1 MKPGFTLNL
10 SHDGIGLLHRAGPGW
25 FTVGEVSLD
34 DADLAGALA
43 RLRRTA
49 LELEPKGLTSKLIIP
64 DTQIL
69 YSEIEAPGPDAAAR
83 RAQIAVALE
92 GRTPYPVED
101 LVFDWSG
108 HGDVVQVAVVAR
120 DTLAE
125 AEEFAET
132 YGFCPVAFVAS
143 PAPGKF
149 GGEPFF
155 GLTSRAAQ
163 HLPEGARLDRDQDP
177 VRPGGVIRA
186 PIATATADT
195 LAEAPAEPV
204 AEIEAEAPPA
214 PEMTAPP
221 EPTPA
226 VMAEP
231 EPAPEVEP
239 EPEAPAKPA
248 PEPETTAPEPEP
260 EIPADPEGSEAPE
273 PLAEAAAEPAPEAGP
288 VPAPETL
295 EALPLEALP
304 AEVATDTAAP
314 SPSPAPEMTDAE
326 APPAEADAPQAHESQ
341 AASLDAPQA
350 VAEAEADAPLPGAEA
365 VTETPF
371 VAVNEPEADAPAS
384 DAVIDT
390 PADTATSTPAAE
402 DTPESD
408 KAARAEDLPLTEP
421 ETPAD
426 PKGAALGHTA
436 AKIPPLPP
444 LGTAGAWRLGG
455 AGARDSLPP
464 LPQGK
469 RLSVDG
475 SATDASVVAPGLALP
490 KEDPPQPAKPA
501 RRGGVKKAK
510 AEARARFV
518 SAARSTAALGG
529 AAGKALARGIANRKK
544 AKPET
549 PAAPVTG
556 KALATA
562 GTTDPDRTVF
572 GSRKLQPVGGKPKF
586 LGLALTLGLL
596 IFMGG
601 VVLWSNSLD
610 SDAPEPQQTAST
622 GQLPP
627 EPAPLPAATTPEP
640 DSAQTDPAQPAPE
653 TQTADTVPDEAP
665 ASVVAE
671 PPAEAEPDPAELA
684 MPSVEAPDVW
694 GELASGNAPGAPQ
707 LGLSAVS
714 SSVDPGRPTASETTL
729 PPVESLVTDAVPA
742 PLPLPAPFEQLARI
756 NPDGEIEPTPQGVAM
771 PGGFTLYSGQPDL
784 VPAPRPEAVT
794 AAAIAAGLQPAT
806 EPPPAAEETPAAQDA
821 PATEEA
827 PYADPALAGFRP
839 AARPAAIVPAIPAP
853 EEAAPDTGALP
864 AEDDGAAL
872 VPAPSSAEEQRL
884 AAIKPRA
891 RPQAVA
897 IANTRLAEQ
906 RAAEE
911 AAAEAS
917 RAAMESATKL
927 AVAVSRRPPS
937 KPRDFSNA
945 VAAAV
950 AAAVAETTIRV
961 SAPAPEP
968 APRAAP
974 KQAAA
979 AAAPTPEPEEIDEPE
994 PVAVAPKVPTSAS
1007 VAKQATQKNVL
1018 NLGKMNLIGLYGS
1031 SNKRRALVRMPN
1043 GRFVKVSVG
1052 DRLDGGRVTGI
1063 GNSELTY
1070 QKGGRN
1076 IVLKLLKGS

>member
-83 RAQIAVALE
+83 RAQIAAALE
-92 GRTPYPVED
+92 GRTPYAVED

-239 EPEAPAKPA
+239 EPEAPAEPA
-248 PEPETTAPEPEP
+248 PEPEATAPEPEP

-288 VPAPETL
+288 VPAPET
-295 EALPLEALP
+295 LEALP

-350 VAEAEADAPLPGAEA
+350 VAEAEADAPLPEAEA
-365 VTETPF
+365 VTEAPF
-371 VAVNEPEADAPAS
+371 VAVDEPEADEPEADDPAP
-384 DAVIDT
+384 DARTGIPDNAA
-390 PADTATSTPAAE
+390 PPAAE
-402 DTPESD
+402 VPSDPE
-408 KAARAEDLPLTEP
+408 KGTGTEDLPLTEP

-444 LGTAGAWRLGG
+444 LGTAGARRLGG

-475 SATDASVVAPGLALP
+475 SATDASIVAPGLALP
-490 KEDPPQPAKPA
+490 KEDPPQPAKTVK
-501 RRGGVKKAK
+501 RSGVKKAK

-518 SAARSTAALGG
+518 SAARSTAAIGG

-556 KALATA
+556 KAPATA

-596 IFMGG
+596 IFMGI
-601 VVLWSNSLD
+601 VVLWSNFLD

-671 PPAEAEPDPAELA
+671 PPAEAESDPAELA

-853 EEAAPDTGALP
+853 DTGALP

-968 APRAAP
+968 AAAPAP

-979 AAAPTPEPEEIDEPE
+979 AAPEPEEIDEPE
-994 PVAVAPKVPTSAS
+994 PVAAAPKVPTSAS

>member
-239 EPEAPAKPA
+239 EPEAPAEPA
-248 PEPETTAPEPEP
+248 PEPEAAAPEPEP

-288 VPAPETL
+288 VPAPET
-295 EALPLEALP
+295 LEALP

-350 VAEAEADAPLPGAEA
+350 VAEAEADAPLPEAEA
-365 VTETPF
+365 VTEAPF
-371 VAVNEPEADAPAS
+371 VAVDEPEADEPEADDPAP
-384 DAVIDT
+384 DARTGIPDNAA
-390 PADTATSTPAAE
+390 PPAAE
-402 DTPESD
+402 VPSDPE
-408 KAARAEDLPLTEP
+408 KGTGTEDLPLTEP

-444 LGTAGAWRLGG
+444 LGTAGARRLGG

-475 SATDASVVAPGLALP
+475 SATDASIVAPGLALP
-490 KEDPPQPAKPA
+490 KEDPPQPAKTVK
-501 RRGGVKKAK
+501 RSGVKKAK

-518 SAARSTAALGG
+518 SAARSTAAIGG

-556 KALATA
+556 KAPATA

-596 IFMGG
+596 IFMGI
-601 VVLWSNSLD
+601 VVLWSNFLD

-853 EEAAPDTGALP
+853 DTGALP

-968 APRAAP
+968 AAAPAP

-979 AAAPTPEPEEIDEPE
+979 AAPEPEEIDEPE
-994 PVAVAPKVPTSAS
+994 PVAAAPKVPTSAS

>member
-214 PEMTAPP
+214 PKMTAPP

-239 EPEAPAKPA
+239 EPEAPAEPA
-248 PEPETTAPEPEP
+248 PEPEAAAPEPEP

-288 VPAPETL
+288 VPAPET
-295 EALPLEALP
+295 LEALP

-350 VAEAEADAPLPGAEA
+350 VAEAEADAPLPEAEA
-365 VTETPF
+365 VTEAPF
-371 VAVNEPEADAPAS
+371 VAVDEPEADEPEADDPAP
-384 DAVIDT
+384 DARTGIPDNAA
-390 PADTATSTPAAE
+390 PPAAE
-402 DTPESD
+402 VPSDPE
-408 KAARAEDLPLTEP
+408 KGTGTEDLPLTEP

-444 LGTAGAWRLGG
+444 LGTAGARRLGG

-475 SATDASVVAPGLALP
+475 SATDASIVAPGLALP
-490 KEDPPQPAKPA
+490 KEDPPQPAKTVK
-501 RRGGVKKAK
+501 RSGVKKAK

-518 SAARSTAALGG
+518 SAARSTAAIGG

-556 KALATA
+556 KAPATA

-596 IFMGG
+596 IFMGI
-601 VVLWSNSLD
+601 VVLWSNFLD

-853 EEAAPDTGALP
+853 DTGALP

-968 APRAAP
+968 AAAPAP

-979 AAAPTPEPEEIDEPE
+979 AAPEPEEIDEPE
-994 PVAVAPKVPTSAS
+994 PVAAAPKVPTSAS

>member
-49 LELEPKGLTSKLIIP
+49 LELEPKGLTSKLIVP

-83 RAQIAVALE
+83 RAQIAAALE
-92 GRTPYPVED
+92 GRTPYAVED

-186 PIATATADT
+186 PIAAVADA

-226 VMAEP
+226 VVAEP

-239 EPEAPAKPA
+239 EPEAPAE
-248 PEPETTAPEPEP
+248 PEPEPEATTPEPEP
-260 EIPADPEGSEAPE
+260 EIAADPEGSEAPK
-273 PLAEAAAEPAPEAGP
+273 PVAEAATEPAPEAAP
-288 VPAPETL
+288 VPAPKTL

-326 APPAEADAPQAHESQ
+326 ALPAEADAPQAHESQ
-341 AASLDAPQA
+341 AASPDAPQA
-350 VAEAEADAPLPGAEA
+350 VAEAEAEAEADAPLPEAEA
-365 VTETPF
+365 VTEAPF
-371 VAVNEPEADAPAS
+371 VAVDEPEADEPAP
-384 DAVIDT
+384 DAHTGIPDN
-390 PADTATSTPAAE
+390 ATAPAAE
-402 DTPESD
+402 APSDPE
-408 KAARAEDLPLTEP
+408 KGTGAEDLPPAPSEAL
-421 ETPAD
+421 AD
-426 PKGAALGHTA
+426 PKGPALGQTA
-436 AKIPPLPP
+436 ARIPPLAP
-444 LGTAGAWRLGG
+444 LGTAGARRLGG

-469 RLSVDG
+469 RLSLDG

-529 AAGKALARGIANRKK
+529 AAGKALARGLANRTK

-549 PAAPVTG
+549 PAAPVAG
-556 KALATA
+556 KAPATA

-572 GSRKLQPVGGKPKF
+572 GGRKLQPVGGKPKF
-586 LGLALTLGLL
+586 LGVALTLGLL
-596 IFMGG
+596 IFMGI
-601 VVLWSNSLD
+601 VVLWSSFLGD
-610 SDAPEPQQTAST
+610 SAPEPQQIAST
-622 GQLPP
+622 EQPSQDPAAPP
-627 EPAPLPAATTPEP
+627 ETDIAQPDPAP
-640 DSAQTDPAQPAPE
+640 PAPE
-653 TQTADTVPDEAP
+653 AQMADAVPEEAP
-665 ASVVAE
+665 APVAAE
-671 PPAEAEPDPAELA
+671 PPADAEPDPAEPVA
-684 MPSVEAPDVW
+684 PPVEAPETW
-694 GELASGNAPGAPQ
+694 GEQAGGNAQSAPQ
-707 LGLSAVS
+707 PDLSAVS
-714 SSVDPGRPTASETTL
+714 SSTDPGRPATSETTL

-742 PLPLPAPFEQLARI
+742 PLPLPAPFEQLARL

-794 AAAIAAGLQPAT
+794 AAAIAAARPA
-806 EPPPAAEETPAAQDA
+806 PAEAEGTPAAQDA
-821 PATEEA
+821 PATEAA
-827 PYADPALAGFRP
+827 PYTDPALSGFRP
-839 AARPAAIVPAIPAP
+839 AARPAAIVPAAPAP
-853 EEAAPDTGALP
+853 EEAAPDTGAP

-872 VPAPSSAEEQRL
+872 APASAEELRL
-884 AAIKPRA
+884 AALKPRA

-917 RAAMESATKL
+917 RAAMESATTL

-968 APRAAP
+968 APAPAP

-979 AAAPTPEPEEIDEPE
+979 AAPEPEEIDEPE
-994 PVAVAPKVPTSAS
+994 PVAAAPKVPTSAS

-1063 GNSELTY
+1063 GDSELTY

>member
-34 DADLAGALA
+34 DADLAGSLA

-49 LELEPKGLTSKLIIP
+49 LELEPKGLTSKLIVP

-83 RAQIAVALE
+83 RAQIAAALE
-92 GRTPYPVED
+92 GRTPYAVED

-186 PIATATADT
+186 PIAAAAADA

-214 PEMTAPP
+214 PETTAPP

-239 EPEAPAKPA
+239 EPEAPAE
-248 PEPETTAPEPEP
+248 PEPEPEAIAPEPEP
-260 EIPADPEGSEAPE
+260 VIPADPEGSEAPE

-288 VPAPETL
+288 VPALETL

-326 APPAEADAPQAHESQ
+326 APPTEADAPQAHESQ
-341 AASLDAPQA
+341 AASPDAPQA
-350 VAEAEADAPLPGAEA
+350 VAEAEAEAEADAPLPEAEA
-365 VTETPF
+365 VTEAPF
-371 VAVNEPEADAPAS
+371 VAVDEPEADEPAPDARTGIPDNAAPPSAEAPS
-384 DAVIDT
+384 D
-390 PADTATSTPAAE
+390 
-402 DTPESD
+402 PE
-408 KAARAEDLPLTEP
+408 KGTGAEDLPSTPP
-421 ETPAD
+421 EALAD
-426 PKGAALGHTA
+426 PKGPALGQTA
-436 AKIPPLPP
+436 ARIPPLPP
-444 LGTAGAWRLGG
+444 LGTAGARRLGG

-469 RLSVDG
+469 RLSLDG

-529 AAGKALARGIANRKK
+529 AAGKALARGLANRTK

-549 PAAPVTG
+549 PVAPATGQPSAA
-556 KALATA
+556 A
-562 GTTDPDRTVF
+562 GMTDPDRTVF
-572 GSRKLQPVGGKPKF
+572 GGRKLQPVGGKPKF
-586 LGLALTLGLL
+586 LGVALTLGLL
-596 IFMGG
+596 IFMGI
-601 VVLWSNSLD
+601 VVLWSSFLGD
-610 SDAPEPQQTAST
+610 SAPEPQQIAST
-622 GQLPP
+622 EQPSQDPAAPP
-627 EPAPLPAATTPEP
+627 DPAP
-640 DSAQTDPAQPAPE
+640 PAPE
-653 TQTADTVPDEAP
+653 AQMADAVPEEAP
-665 ASVVAE
+665 APVAAE
-671 PPAEAEPDPAELA
+671 PPADAEPDPAEPVA
-684 MPSVEAPDVW
+684 PPVEAPETW
-694 GELASGNAPGAPQ
+694 GEQAGGNAQSAPQ
-707 LGLSAVS
+707 PDLSAVS
-714 SSVDPGRPTASETTL
+714 SSTDPGRPAASETTL

-742 PLPLPAPFEQLARI
+742 PLPLPAPFEQLARL

-794 AAAIAAGLQPAT
+794 AAAIAAARPA
-806 EPPPAAEETPAAQDA
+806 PAEAEGTPAAQDA
-821 PATEEA
+821 PATEAA
-827 PYADPALAGFRP
+827 PYADPALSGFRP
-839 AARPAAIVPAIPAP
+839 AARPAAIVPAAPAP
-853 EEAAPDTGALP
+853 EEAAPDTGAP
-864 AEDDGAAL
+864 ADEDDGAAL
-872 VPAPSSAEEQRL
+872 APASAEELRL
-884 AAIKPRA
+884 AALKPRA

-917 RAAMESATKL
+917 RAAMESATTL

-968 APRAAP
+968 APAPAP

-979 AAAPTPEPEEIDEPE
+979 AAPEPEEIDEPE
-994 PVAVAPKVPTSAS
+994 PVAAAPKVPTSAS

-1063 GNSELTY
+1063 GDSELTY